1 MKIYND
7 IYRKQLHNK
16 RIQILKYTIIWILKI
31 LIVLF
36 LSFVTVYFFGMKVKV
51 SGNSM
56 EPTVSNGH
64 FVLINRLENIIL
76 PPKSGTLI
84 AFKPSGN
91 PLSNIEI
98 KRIVATPGDKV
109 KIKDGFLY
117 VNNKKSFDNFS
128 KINDAGTAKDEIT
141 LDSDEYFVL
150 SDNREIMQDSRNP
163 DISMVKRSYMIGSA
177 WFIIEPAS
185 DRGFIR

>member
-1 MKIYND
+1 M
-7 IYRKQLHNK
+7 
-16 RIQILKYTIIWILKI
+16 
-31 LIVLF
+31 
-36 LSFVTVYFFGMKVKV
+36 
-51 SGNSM
+51 
-56 EPTVSNGH
+56 
-64 FVLINRLENIIL
+64 
-76 PPKSGTLI
+76 
-84 AFKPSGN
+84 
-91 PLSNIEI
+91 
-98 KRIVATPGDKV
+98 
-109 KIKDGFLY
+109 
-117 VNNKKSFDNFS
+117 NNKKSFDNFS

>member
-7 IYRKQLHNK
+7 IYRKQLHSR
-16 RIQILKYTIIWILKI
+16 RIQILKYTVIWFFKI

-56 EPTVSNGH
+56 EPTVSNGYS
-64 FVLINRLENIIL
+64 VLINRLENIIL

-84 AFKPSGN
+84 AFRPSGN

-109 KIKDGFLY
+109 IIKNGFLY
-117 VNNKKSFDNFS
+117 VNNNKLFDNFS
-128 KINDAGTAKDEIT
+128 KINDAGIAKDEIT
-141 LDSDEYFVL
+141 LGSDEYFVL
-150 SDNREIMQDSRNP
+150 SDNRDIMQDSRNP
-163 DISMVKRSYMIGSA
+163 DISVVKRSYMIGSA
-177 WFIIEPAS
+177 WFIIEPANAG
-185 DRGFIR
+185 GFIK